1 MDAALSP
8 LQLLGFLLAAWAV
21 IGNDSLQTLGPFL
34 EANRGR
40 TSRWLQSLVLC
51 ALLCAVL
58 LLGWWRS
65 GGDPSWGRLAAYPE
79 PAGFGWVELLPPLA
93 VLLLTQAGVP
103 VSTSFLVLTAFT
115 PANLPLLLQ
124 RSLLGYGL
132 ALLVGLLLFG
142 VVSLLRRDQAE
153 AQLQDG
159 GARPGA
165 DQRADPAHGALMAA
179 PAVRAAQSVSCS
191 PAGPRPS
198 PPQPEGTTAADS
210 GELPPAVHT
219 LSEPG
224 DRLSRLALLLQWL
237 ASGWLWSQWLIQD
250 MANVFIYLPRRLG
263 GGVMAL
269 ALVVLCLGVS
279 LLLAENGGAIQ
290 QIVRRKS
297 GLGSPSASAALSL
310 VYGLILALL
319 ARRSSD
325 PLSTTWVFLGLLAGR
340 ELALQLM
347 PQARPLPAVVVDLGR
362 DLALASLGLAV
373 SVGGALLLQPLRGM
387 L

>member
-1 MDAALSP
+1 M
-8 LQLLGFLLAAWAV
+8 
-21 IGNDSLQTLGPFL
+21 
-34 EANRGR
+34 
-40 TSRWLQSLVLC
+40 
-51 ALLCAVL
+51 
-58 LLGWWRS
+58 
-65 GGDPSWGRLAAYPE
+65 
-79 PAGFGWVELLPPLA
+79 
-93 VLLLTQAGVP
+93 
-103 VSTSFLVLTAFT
+103 
-115 PANLPLLLQ
+115 
-124 RSLLGYGL
+124 
-132 ALLVGLLLFG
+132 
-142 VVSLLRRDQAE
+142 
-153 AQLQDG
+153 
-159 GARPGA
+159 
-165 DQRADPAHGALMAA
+165 
-179 PAVRAAQSVSCS
+179 
-191 PAGPRPS
+191 
-198 PPQPEGTTAADS
+198 
-210 GELPPAVHT
+210 HT

-263 GGVMAL
+263 GGAMAL
-269 ALVVLCLGVS
+269 ALVVLCVGVS

-290 QIVRRKS
+290 EIVRRKS

-319 ARRSSD
+319 ALRSSD

-387 L
+387 V